1 MYVWNST
8 PVYLV
13 HRRSECERKPLA
25 SAVPAFPQRI
35 HRALH
40 GWLGNSKPGEQKEL
54 MKKTLTIIVALCLS
68 LIGSAAHADRYYVSP
83 EGDDAHPGTSVEQP
97 FRVVQ
102 HAIDRMKA
110 GDTLV
115 VMDGVYTGTVALK
128 SGITLRARNPRKVI
142 FSGAERVE
150 SDFENVSGNIY
161 RANLGGNIKQVFFD
175 GKPLTWAQ
183 WPNCQWPENREANK
197 KWAACSKGTGPG
209 LIVSDRFPEIAK
221 LDLRGGYCFIRY
233 SLGNSCYSRRI
244 ESFDGKT
251 LRWNDEDFYRK
262 ARSGGDGINASPE
275 VAASVSRE
283 KYSPS
288 NSLFFLAGNIDLLDA
303 PGEWFVDNGW
313 LYVIPPNG
321 VDPNDALV
329 MVKTN
334 DYSIA
339 DKEAV
344 SGVCI
349 EGIDFLATSI
359 DLPSPS
365 NRNIVFKDVQFTY
378 IGAELLFVDRKMGR
392 EIDKP
397 VRVNG
402 RGISFLKCLFAG
414 AQNSALRV
422 TGADVTVDN
431 CVFMENNRHANFETR
446 ALYLEPEGDYQ
457 LTRNSFFNNGSD
469 SIFIVPDL
477 DRMDESV
484 RPEISHNHIFNGG
497 LYNTDCS
504 GIYLPTRSQRHAEIH
519 HNWIHNINGVA
530 MRVDL
535 GGLEVSIHHN
545 VFWESQKALSIEGYR
560 DFNIYNNTGVHN
572 RSYSVI
578 IRNVMDHAGLSG
590 EGSGDLTFPP
600 IDDWNVL
607 NNLLERFFDKAA
619 SREMALYKKT
629 HKAGTAFAKR
639 NAKSLMPVSDRGSIQ
654 GNIQRFDRSIF
665 VHGELDQL
673 NLIPVDPL
681 VKGGVEQTD
690 MLARQGV
697 TQLDSF
703 RGAYDMNG
711 DHWAPG
717 SEWMPYGLPV
727 VKSMAE
733 AEQLAKQYRNLSI
746 APDMSV
752 HALKCGS
759 LSFKGETSR

>member
-1 MYVWNST
+1 
-8 PVYLV
+8 
-13 HRRSECERKPLA
+13 
-25 SAVPAFPQRI
+25 
-35 HRALH
+35 
-40 GWLGNSKPGEQKEL
+40 
-54 MKKTLTIIVALCLS
+54 MKKIITTIVALCLA
-68 LIGSAAHADRYYVSP
+68 LIGSVAHAAVYYVSP
-83 EGDDAHPGTSVEQP
+83 EGDDAYPGTSVEQP

-102 HAIDRMKA
+102 HGIDRMKA

-115 VMDGVYTGTVALK
+115 VMDGVYAGTVELK

-150 SDFENVSGNIY
+150 SNFESVSGNVY
-161 RANLGGNIKQVFFD
+161 RAKLGEDIKQVFFE
-175 GKPLTWAQ
+175 GKPMTWAQ
-183 WPNCQWPENREANK
+183 WPNNRWSENREANK
-197 KWAACSKGTGPG
+197 KWATCSEGTGPG
-209 LIVSDRFPEIAK
+209 VIVSDRFPEIAK
-221 LDLRGGYCFIRY
+221 LDLRGGHCFIRY

-251 LRWNDEDFYRK
+251 LRWDDDDFYRK

-275 VAASVSRE
+275 MAASVSRQ
-283 KYSPS
+283 KYAPS
-288 NSLFFLAGNIDLLDA
+288 NSLFFLAGDIDLLDA
-303 PGEWFVDNGW
+303 PGEWFVDQGW
-313 LYVIPPNG
+313 LYLIPPNG
-321 VDPNDALV
+321 ADPNAAVV

-339 DKEAV
+339 GEKAV
-344 SGVCI
+344 SGVSI
-349 EGIDFLATSI
+349 EGIDFFSTSI
-359 DLPSPS
+359 NLPSAS
-365 NRNIVFKDVQFTY
+365 NRDIAFKNVQFTY
-378 IGAELLFVDRKMGR
+378 IGAELLFVDRKLGR

-397 VRVNG
+397 IRVNG
-402 RGISFLKCLFAG
+402 SGISFVKCLFAG
-414 AQNSALRV
+414 AQNSALKV
-422 TGADVTVDN
+422 TGAEVTVDN

-469 SIFIVPDL
+469 SIFIVPNL
-477 DRMDESV
+477 DKMDESV

-504 GIYLPTRSQRHAEIH
+504 GVYMPTRSQRHANIH
-519 HNWIHNINGVA
+519 HNWMHNINGVA

-535 GGLEVSIHHN
+535 GGSEVSIHHN
-545 VFWESQKALSIEGYR
+545 VFWKSQKALSIEGYR

-572 RSYSVI
+572 RSYSMI
-578 IRNVMDHAGLSG
+578 IRNVIDHAGLRG
-590 EGSGDLTFPP
+590 EGSGDRTFPP

-607 NNLLERFFDKAA
+607 NNLIERFFDKAA
-619 SREMALYKKT
+619 SREMAVYKKA

-639 NAKSLMPVSDRGSIQ
+639 NAKSLMSVSDRGSVQ

-681 VKGGVEQTD
+681 VKGGVEQND
-690 MLARQGV
+690 ELAAQGV

-703 RGAYDMNG
+703 RGAYDVNG
-711 DHWAPG
+711 DNWAPG

-727 VKSMAE
+727 MRTMAE
-733 AEQLAKQYRNLSI
+733 AEQFARKYGNLSI
-746 APDMSV
+746 TPDV
-752 HALKCGS
+752 RLQGLKWGS

>member
-1 MYVWNST
+1 MQAFIV
-8 PVYLV
+8 VLYL
-13 HRRSECERKPLA
+13 L
-25 SAVPAFPQRI
+25 
-35 HRALH
+35 
-40 GWLGNSKPGEQKEL
+40 
-54 MKKTLTIIVALCLS
+54 LT
-68 LIGSAAHADRYYVSP
+68 GSMAHAATYYVSP

-102 HAIDRMKA
+102 LGIDRMKA

-115 VMDGVYTGTVALK
+115 VMDGVYTGTVELK
-128 SGITLRARNPRKVI
+128 SGITLRAKNPRKVI

-150 SDFENVSGNIY
+150 SDFKSVSGNVY
-161 RANLGGNIKQVFFD
+161 RAKLGGNIKQVFFD
-175 GKPLTWAQ
+175 GKPMTWAQ
-183 WPNCQWPENREANK
+183 WPNNQWSENREVNK
-197 KWAACSKGTGPG
+197 KWVTSSEGTGPG

-251 LRWNDEDFYRK
+251 LHWNDEDFYRK
-262 ARSGGDGINASPE
+262 SRSGGDGINASPE

-288 NSLFFLAGNIDLLDA
+288 NSLFFLAGDIDLLDA
-303 PGEWFVDNGW
+303 PGEWFFDKGW
-313 LYVIPPNG
+313 LYVVPPNG
-321 VDPNDALV
+321 IDPNDAVV
-329 MVKTN
+329 MVKAN
-334 DYSIA
+334 DYSVA
-339 DKEAV
+339 GEEAV
-344 SGVCI
+344 SSVSI
-349 EGIDFLATSI
+349 EGIDFFATSI
-359 DLPSPS
+359 NLPSAS
-365 NRNIVFKDVQFTY
+365 NRDIAFTNVQFTY
-378 IGAELLFVDRKMGR
+378 IGAELLFVDRKLGR

-402 RGISFLKCLFAG
+402 RGISFEKCLFAG
-414 AQNSALRV
+414 AQNSALKV

-469 SIFIVPDL
+469 EIFIVPDL
-477 DRMDESV
+477 DKMAESV
-484 RPEISHNHIFNGG
+484 RPEISYNHIFNGG

-504 GIYLPTRSQRHAEIH
+504 GVYMPTRSQRHADIH

-578 IRNVMDHAGLSG
+578 IRNVVDHAGLKG
-590 EGSGDLTFPP
+590 EGSGDLEFPP
-600 IDDWNVL
+600 IDNWNVL
-607 NNLLERFFDKAA
+607 NNLIERFFDKAA
-619 SREMALYKKT
+619 SREMALYKKA
-629 HKAGTAFAKR
+629 HKAGTAFSKR
-639 NAKSLMPVSDRGSIQ
+639 NAKSLMSVSDRGSVQ

-665 VHGELDQL
+665 IHGELDQL
-673 NLIPVDPL
+673 NLTPVDPL

-690 MLARQGV
+690 ELVGQGV

-703 RGAYDMNG
+703 RGAYDVNG
-711 DHWAPG
+711 DDWAPG

-727 VKSMAE
+727 VKTMAD
-733 AEQLAKQYRNLSI
+733 AEQFAKKYRNLSI
-746 APDMSV
+746 APDVGMQG
-752 HALKCGS
+752 LKYGS
-759 LSFKGETSR
+759 LSLKGEI

>member
-1 MYVWNST
+1 
-8 PVYLV
+8 
-13 HRRSECERKPLA
+13 
-25 SAVPAFPQRI
+25 
-35 HRALH
+35 
-40 GWLGNSKPGEQKEL
+40 
-54 MKKTLTIIVALCLS
+54 MKKILTIIAALCLA
-68 LIGSAAHADRYYVSP
+68 LIGSMAHAAVYYVSP

-102 HAIDRMKA
+102 HGIDRMKA

-115 VMDGVYTGTVALK
+115 VMDGVYAGTVELK

-142 FSGAERVE
+142 FSGADRVE
-150 SDFENVSGNIY
+150 SSFESVSGNVY
-161 RANLGGNIKQVFFD
+161 RAKLGGNIKQVFFD
-175 GKPLTWAQ
+175 GKPMTWAQ
-183 WPNCQWPENREANK
+183 WPNNRWSENREANK
-197 KWAACSKGTGPG
+197 KWATCSKGTGPG
-209 LIVSDRFPEIAK
+209 VIVSDRFLEIAK
-221 LDLRGGYCFIRY
+221 LDLRGGYCFVRY

-251 LRWNDEDFYRK
+251 LHWDDVDFYRK

-275 VAASVSRE
+275 VAASVSRA
-283 KYSPS
+283 KYAPS
-288 NSLFFLAGNIDLLDA
+288 NSLFFLAGDIDLLDA
-303 PGEWFVDNGW
+303 PGEWFVENGW
-313 LYVIPPNG
+313 LYVIPPHG
-321 VDPNDALV
+321 ADPNEAVV

-339 DKEAV
+339 GEKAV
-344 SGVCI
+344 SGVNI
-349 EGIDFLATSI
+349 EGIDFFATSI
-359 DLPSPS
+359 RLPSAS
-365 NRNIVFKDVQFTY
+365 NRDIAFKNVQFTY
-378 IGAELLFVDRKMGR
+378 IGAELLFVDRKLGR

-397 VRVNG
+397 IRVNG
-402 RGISFLKCLFAG
+402 RGISFVKCLFAG

-469 SIFIVPDL
+469 SIFIVPNL
-477 DRMDESV
+477 DKMDESV

-504 GIYLPTRSQRHAEIH
+504 GVYMPTRSQRHADIH
-519 HNWIHNINGVA
+519 HNWMHNINGVA

-535 GGLEVSIHHN
+535 GGSEASIHHN
-545 VFWESQKALSIEGYR
+545 VFWKSQKALSIEGYR
-560 DFNIYNNTGVHN
+560 DFNIYNNTSVHN

-578 IRNVMDHAGLSG
+578 IRNVVDHAGLRG
-590 EGSGDLTFPP
+590 EGSRDLTFPP

-607 NNLLERFFDKAA
+607 NNLIERFFDKAA
-619 SREMALYKKT
+619 SREMALYKKA

-639 NAKSLMPVSDRGSIQ
+639 NAKSLMSVSDRGSVQ

-690 MLARQGV
+690 ELAGQGV

-703 RGAYDMNG
+703 RGAYEVKG

-727 VKSMAE
+727 VKSMAA
-733 AEQLAKQYRNLSI
+733 AEQFAKKYGQLSI
-746 APDMSV
+746 APDV
-752 HALKCGS
+752 GLQGLKYG
-759 LSFKGETSR
+759 LLNFKGEMSK